1 MSGVKFKSFLAAAA
15 AACLCVP
22 LCACS
27 VNLKNPYDLQNLSL
41 SQMEP
46 GEAYL
51 AKGFASDLCIP
62 GNYEEL
68 EAEGI
73 EAESFALFSLD
84 DGQVLSQ
91 KGIYDRVYPASTTK
105 ILTCLVAL
113 EHGDLSD
120 TVTVPE
126 EARITVSGSSMA
138 DLKVGDQLSL
148 QDLLYGL
155 MIPSGNDA
163 AAAVAVYIAGSEE
176 AFAEIMNE
184 TALRLGAT
192 QSHFVNPHGLPDD
205 NHYTTP
211 YDMYLIFQAAMK
223 NPDFR
228 DIIATTSHDAEV
240 LGADGE
246 TRTISWE
253 TTNLYIR
260 GEYQLP
266 SGMSYQGGKT
276 GHTNAA
282 GYCLVMAET
291 AEDGKDYISVIFK
304 SGSYDKLYT
313 GMNTLLEKSRN

>member
-1 MSGVKFKSFLAAAA
+1 MSGVKFKFKSFLAAAA

-27 VNLKNPYDLQNLSL
+27 VDLKNPYNLQNLSL
-41 SQMEP
+41 SHMEP

-176 AFAEIMNE
+176 AFAEMMNE
-184 TALRLGAT
+184 TGFSYGQYKAYYNEGFYNTAEEVANHPYNSIDGNKVHGGDLRIVDVNGDGQIDNKDMTPTGFSNIPRFAFSGNLRLGYKGFEISALFT
-192 QSHFVNPHGLPDD
+192 GSDESPPLSKVAEEIAHHPGNVWLP
-205 NHYTTP
+205 
-211 YDMYLIFQAAMK
+211 
-223 NPDFR
+223 
-228 DIIATTSHDAEV
+228 IISLRREENGWRFSEFDV
-240 LGADGE
+240 
-246 TRTISWE
+246 
-253 TTNLYIR
+253 
-260 GEYQLP
+260 P
-266 SGMSYQGGKT
+266 
-276 GHTNAA
+276 
-282 GYCLVMAET
+282 
-291 AEDGKDYISVIFK
+291 F
-304 SGSYDKLYT
+304 
-313 GMNTLLEKSRN
+313 

>member
-1 MSGVKFKSFLAAAA
+1 MGVRIAIASGRYLRSLDMIEER
-15 AACLCVP
+15 LGIP
-22 LCACS
+22 I
-27 VNLKNPYDLQNLSL
+27 LKISINGALIVDGERTLNDVRIDR
-41 SQMEP
+41 
-46 GEAYL
+46 EAYRE
-51 AKGFASDLCIP
+51 ASGYIKGKAPCAIAFSPQEYVIDSDDSWYRIQ
-62 GNYEEL
+62 
-68 EAEGI
+68 
-73 EAESFALFSLD
+73 
-84 DGQVLSQ
+84 DGMLSQ

-176 AFAEIMNE
+176 AFAEMMNE

-240 LGADGE
+240 LGADGV
-246 TRTISWE
+246 TMTISWE
-253 TTNLYIR
+253 TTNLYI
-260 GEYQLP
+260 
-266 SGMSYQGGKT
+266 
-276 GHTNAA
+276 
-282 GYCLVMAET
+282 
-291 AEDGKDYISVIFK
+291 
-304 SGSYDKLYT
+304 
-313 GMNTLLEKSRN
+313 